1 MNITSCRGCDAQI
14 VFLRKPREDGS
25 LAPHPVDAATVKPG
39 DVLFD
44 SERHTSHFDTC
55 PEAWRFRRRPVR
67 PAASKPSAK
76 PSTKRPA
83 EPVQL
88 DLFAAGGGA

>member
-1 MNITSCRGCDAQI
+1 MNITSCRGCNAQI
-14 VFLRKPREDGS
+14 VFLRMPREDGT
-25 LAPHPVDAATVKPG
+25 LKPHPVDAATVQPG

-55 PEAWRFRRRPVR
+55 PEAWRFRKPATKT
-67 PAASKPSAK
+67 AASKAAK
-76 PSTKRPA
+76 PSRRPA

-88 DLFAAGGGA
+88 GMFGTGGGA

>member
-1 MNITSCRGCDAQI
+1 MNITSCRTCAAQI
-14 VFLRKPREDGS
+14 VFLRKTREDGT
-25 LAPHPVDAATVKPG
+25 LKPHPVDAATVTPG

-55 PEAWRFRRRPVR
+55 PEAWRFRR
-67 PAASKPSAK
+67 PAPKAAAPKARKLVP
-76 PSTKRPA
+76 T

-88 DLFAAGGGA
+88 DLFGIGGGA

>member
-14 VFLRKPREDGS
+14 VFLRTPREDGTMK
-25 LAPHPVDAATVKPG
+25 PHPVDAATVTPG

-44 SERHTSHFDTC
+44 PERHTSHFDTC
-55 PEAWRFRRRPVR
+55 PEAWRFRRP
-67 PAASKPSAK
+67 PAKSANPTKPKARK
-76 PSTKRPA
+76 LVPA

-88 DLFAAGGGA
+88 DLFGGGA